1 MSGSTPNMLDNR
13 IESEESP
20 ALFNLKEVNEDVSP
34 TLLHILAIPGSAEL
48 PDRIHPYVTGGSAA
62 SPDSFYL

>member
-1 MSGSTPNMLDNR
+1 MMSASSQNMVDKR

-48 PDRIHPYVTGGSAA
+48 PDRIHPYVSGGS
-62 SPDSFYL
+62 